1 MAVTASLRVLFVKL
15 SFLFLEA
22 AIMKLV
28 RASTNPSSAFCF
40 NVFMS
45 FLNSSSAGMLAR
57 AEYRSGF
64 GHVFLFKW
72 SFSFLMDS
80 SVFLILASVVV
91 GILSAAFLLMPVFF
105 CSLC

>member
-15 SFLFLEA
+15 SFRLLETA
-22 AIMKLV
+22 MMNLV
-28 RASTNPSSAFCF
+28 RASTNPRSAFCF
-40 NVFMS
+40 NAFIS

-64 GHVFLFKW
+64 GHVFFFKW

-91 GILSAAFLLMPVFF
+91 GASSPAFLLVPVFF
-105 CSLC
+105 CLC